1 MVVRIF
7 KYAEKIESG
16 EIIEY
21 FYEIGK
27 VDETY
32 SFS

>member
-1 MVVRIF
+1 MVVRIL
-7 KYAEKIESG
+7 KYSQKISLDET
-16 EIIEY
+16 IEY
-21 FYEIGK
+21 FYEIRK